1 MLDTDGGTWVQLAKG
16 AEPHVETLPGVN
28 PEYFNVISHTMAQYL
43 VFISRMETSRLPS
56 NYQKIA
62 MTFMDSEK

>member
-1 MLDTDGGTWVQLAKG
+1 M
-16 AEPHVETLPGVN
+16 
-28 PEYFNVISHTMAQYL
+28 ISHTMAQYL